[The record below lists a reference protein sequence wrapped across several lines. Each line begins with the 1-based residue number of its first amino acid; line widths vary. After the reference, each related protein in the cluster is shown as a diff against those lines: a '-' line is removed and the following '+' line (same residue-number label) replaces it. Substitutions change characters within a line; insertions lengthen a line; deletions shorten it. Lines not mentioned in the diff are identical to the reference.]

1 MPVGPG
7 SLVVG
12 YAPDGLGRP
21 TQAGTFASNVTYYP
35 NGAMAGFTY
44 GNGIV
49 HTMTQNARQLP
60 VRSLDSYV
68 SGGATTKVLDDSY
81 TYDANGN
88 VLKLVDA
95 SNAPSTANRTWG
107 VAMPTLYDGLDR
119 LIAVRDTYQW
129 GAVDWNGYNANYS
142 YDPLDNLR
150 SNQLGASLLTY
161 SYDSSNRLTQLSSGV
176 GSQWTVSHD
185 VRGNIT
191 ANALRNQA
199 YEFDLAHRLN
209 AVTGK
214 ESYLYDG
221 NGRRA
226 RTLNLQTGTIEY
238 FGYGA
243 DGRLLQDWS
252 NRRQVR
258 NGYIYLGNT
267 LVGLYVVDLT
277 NNSNSAK
284 YQHTDALG
292 SPVVTTNASKTVLS
306 RMSYTPYGMPTLPMD
321 GVGYTGHFVDV
332 GTQLTYMQ
340 QRYYDPQIG
349 QFLTNDPVVPNA
361 GSFGRYWYANNSP
374 YRFTDP
380 DGRQSCPRHA
390 CSRDPELVAANNVR
404 VSNDEARYV
413 ATAPQ
418 NVFMR
423 YTGNGPAAPG
433 QPAGPLRS
441 GFVPSN
447 AGQFGLPS
455 PAPEPSRGTLQFGF
469 TVGGSSA
476 FGGSETVGVAL
487 DRHGGVAFYTETSG
501 TLGPRADVHAGMTA
515 TISNG
520 TTVDDLAGTAAVATI
535 GGGAGPYADLQVSV
549 GPTQSGEQIVSTSV
563 TVAAGAGGGSSIG
576 ASQTEIY
583 R

>member
-1 MPVGPG
+1 MPVRPG

-258 NGYIYLGNT
+258 NGYT
-267 LVGLYVVDLT
+267 
-277 NNSNSAK
+277 SA
-284 YQHTDALG
+284 
-292 SPVVTTNASKTVLS
+292 
-306 RMSYTPYGMPTLPMD
+306 TPW
-321 GVGYTGHFVDV
+321 
-332 GTQLTYMQ
+332 
-340 QRYYDPQIG
+340 
-349 QFLTNDPVVPNA
+349 
-361 GSFGRYWYANNSP
+361 S
-374 YRFTDP
+374 
-380 DGRQSCPRHA
+380 A
-390 CSRDPELVAANNVR
+390 CTR
-404 VSNDEARYV
+404 
-413 ATAPQ
+413 
-418 NVFMR
+418 
-423 YTGNGPAAPG
+423 
-433 QPAGPLRS
+433 
-441 GFVPSN
+441 
-447 AGQFGLPS
+447 
-455 PAPEPSRGTLQFGF
+455 
-469 TVGGSSA
+469 
-476 FGGSETVGVAL
+476 
-487 DRHGGVAFYTETSG
+487 
-501 TLGPRADVHAGMTA
+501 
-515 TISNG
+515 
-520 TTVDDLAGTAAVATI
+520 
-535 GGGAGPYADLQVSV
+535 
-549 GPTQSGEQIVSTSV
+549 
-563 TVAAGAGGGSSIG
+563 
-576 ASQTEIY
+576 
-583 R
+583 

>member
-1 MPVGPG
+1 M
-7 SLVVG
+7 
-12 YAPDGLGRP
+12 
-21 TQAGTFASNVTYYP
+21 
-35 NGAMAGFTY
+35 
-44 GNGIV
+44 
-49 HTMTQNARQLP
+49 
-60 VRSLDSYV
+60 
-68 SGGATTKVLDDSY
+68 
-81 TYDANGN
+81 
-88 VLKLVDA
+88 
-95 SNAPSTANRTWG
+95 
-107 VAMPTLYDGLDR
+107 
-119 LIAVRDTYQW
+119 RDTYQW

-176 GSQWTVSHD
+176 GSQWSVSHD

-332 GTQLTYMQ
+332 VTQLTYMQ
-340 QRYYDPQIG
+340 QRYYDPAIG
-349 QFLTNDPVVPNA
+349 RFLSVDPMVIDTTTGWN
-361 GSFGRYWYANNSP
+361 FNRYNYAADNP
-374 YRFTDP
+374 YKFTDP
-380 DGRQSCPRHA
+380 DGRWIHLVGGAAIGALVGAGFEIYKQAGNGRPMNW
-390 CSRDPELVAANNVR
+390 SRVGVQAGRGAVVGFVAA
-404 VSNDEARYV
+404 S
-413 ATAPQ
+413 
-418 NVFMR
+418 
-423 YTGNGPAAPG
+423 GAAL
-433 QPAGPLRS
+433 AG
-441 GFVPSN
+441 
-447 AGQFGLPS
+447 AM
-455 PAPEPSRGTLQFGF
+455 A
-469 TVGGSSA
+469 
-476 FGGSETVGVAL
+476 
-487 DRHGGVAFYTETSG
+487 
-501 TLGPRADVHAGMTA
+501 ADVGAG
-515 TISNG
+515 
-520 TTVDDLAGTAAVATI
+520 VVGTAAAEAAL
-535 GGGAGPYADLQVSV
+535 GGAGAGVS
-549 GPTQSGEQIVSTSV
+549 EST
-563 TVAAGAGGGSSIG
+563 
-576 ASQTEIY
+576 
-583 R
+583 RLL